1 MQVYKV
7 ETDESLQSVLEY
19 GTPEFPFMYYYDE
32 INRYHEKSVEWHWH
46 NELELSFVV
55 AGPVE
60 CYVGKEKVE
69 LQSGDALFVNQGIIH
84 RFASGSGAVMVHYV
98 FGSEFISPFGSRIHT
113 QYVLPVLVSSLLL
126 KKIEG
131 ESAEGQSILKN
142 MIRMHSELEIQAE
155 AWELRVKN
163 CMLHVWNDLYGML
176 KEELL
181 SLSGNKTKND
191 NRTYARIRKML
202 NYIHR
207 NYGEEMTLEEIAES
221 ADISKSEALRCF
233 KAGLQTTPMAYLT
246 QYRLNCAKD
255 LLQKGQDS
263 VQKIALKCGFDNSS
277 YFCKVFKKHLG
288 ISPLEFCEVYADEN
302 LKI

>member
-1 MQVYKV
+1 MQVYEV

-19 GTPEFPFMYYYDE
+19 GTPEFPFAYYYDE

-46 NELELSFVV
+46 NQLELSFVI

-60 CYVGKEKVE
+60 CYVGKEKIE

-84 RFASGSGAVMVHYV
+84 RFASRSGGVMVHYV
-98 FGSEFISPFGSRIHT
+98 FGSEFISPFGSRTHT
-113 QYVLPVLVSSLLL
+113 QYVLPVLLSSLMFQ
-126 KKIEG
+126 KIEG
-131 ESAEGQSILKN
+131 ESPKGQAVLKN
-142 MIRMHSELEIQAE
+142 MIRMHSELEIQAK
-155 AWELRVKN
+155 AWELRVQS
-163 CMLHVWNDLYGML
+163 CMLRVWNDLYDML
-176 KEELL
+176 KGEL
-181 SLSGNKTKND
+181 SSVYGSKTKNE
-191 NRTYARIRKML
+191 NRTYARIRRML

-207 NYGEEMTLEEIAES
+207 CYGEEVTLEEIAES

-255 LLQKGQDS
+255 LLQKGQDN
-263 VQKIALKCGFDNSS
+263 VMEIAVKCGFDNSS

-288 ISPLEFCEVYADEN
+288 ISPLEFCEVYADEC
-302 LKI
+302 LKS